1 MNPIWKPLEEKLG
14 PDRCVGFMYMG
25 RVNGVHQYKH
35 GITRT
40 YINLDDQGNCYVWN
54 QTLGFV
60 NADFEV
66 ELSGLEAD
74 LRKCNETLEVP
85 YDEDYIALKEEVLQ
99 SLGIQT
105 LRIKAEP
112 EGRVL
117 GCEPTDPPAA
127 LNCCHLGTWRTSFV
141 GLH

>member
-1 MNPIWKPLEEKLG
+1 
-14 PDRCVGFMYMG
+14 
-25 RVNGVHQYKH
+25 
-35 GITRT
+35 
-40 YINLDDQGNCYVWN
+40 
-54 QTLGFV
+54 LGFV

-99 SLGIQT
+99 SLGIRT

-112 EGRVL
+112 EDRVL
-117 GCEPTDPPAA
+117 GC
-127 LNCCHLGTWRTSFV
+127 
-141 GLH
+141 

>member
-1 MNPIWKPLEEKLG
+1 MNPIWKPLVEKLG
-14 PDRCVGFMYMG
+14 RDRCVGFMYMG

-40 YINLDDQGNCYVWN
+40 YLNLDEHGNCYVWN

-112 EGRVL
+112 EDRVL
-117 GCEPTDPPAA
+117 GC
-127 LNCCHLGTWRTSFV
+127 
-141 GLH
+141 

>member
-40 YINLDDQGNCYVWN
+40 YINLDDHGNCYVWD
-54 QTLGFV
+54 QSLGFV

-66 ELSGLEAD
+66 ELFRLEVN
-74 LRKCNETLEVP
+74 LRKCDETLDVP

-99 SLGIQT
+99 SLEF
-105 LRIKAEP
+105 RRSES
-112 EGRVL
+112 R
-117 GCEPTDPPAA
+117 
-127 LNCCHLGTWRTSFV
+127 LNPRTES
-141 GLH
+141 

>member
-1 MNPIWKPLEEKLG
+1 MNPVRNPLEEKLG
-14 PDRCVGFMYMG
+14 PDRCVGFMHMG
-25 RVNGVHQYKH
+25 CVNGVHQYKH

-112 EGRVL
+112 EDRVL
-117 GCEPTDPPAA
+117 GC
-127 LNCCHLGTWRTSFV
+127 
-141 GLH
+141 